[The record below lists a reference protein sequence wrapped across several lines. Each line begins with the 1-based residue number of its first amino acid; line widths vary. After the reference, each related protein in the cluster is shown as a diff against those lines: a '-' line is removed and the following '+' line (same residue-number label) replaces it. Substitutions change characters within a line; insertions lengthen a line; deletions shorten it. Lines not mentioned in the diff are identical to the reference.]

1 MRTKFYIHIGVH
13 KTGTKSIQHM
23 LADNRSTLLTYGINS
38 FPGDR
43 NHGPTLI
50 SLLADYPHG
59 DTRNIR
65 KHLDTPEKAVSF
77 NESKRHEIV
86 KTLRRNR
93 APKMVISGEGLSGLW
108 PAEIERLKEMLAP
121 YASSYRIIVY
131 VRDPYEYA
139 NSAYLQWIKSG
150 SILGEE
156 DRIPLTNYRRK
167 LERYINAFGRENVDI
182 RIFNPQRF
190 VGGDLVSDFLVA
202 LGESPDVVQSLD
214 VVRAN
219 VSMSHEAAL
228 ILSETNREIP
238 ILLDRS
244 ANRERAF
251 GFHSYV
257 VEIEG
262 EKFTIDPN
270 AYLKHEPNIAADIE
284 WLHQLIGESVFG
296 QAKPRPASS
305 PRWSEATAGSI
316 KRVVDE
322 MAVELR
328 RLVPDV
334 KAWPAVPPA
343 LEWLRD
349 AYDPGA
355 PGTPQTPAPA
365 PQFAQADIRALGC
378 FLHAIALMIQRRG
391 AEHSAYR
398 HRFLVWVNPREAEN
412 HYREVVRLNPDNARA
427 QYHLSQA
434 HLLRGHFGEARRAAE
449 AASRLAPERALLRY
463 WLKLTSA
470 VERRFHKAPAEQPMP
485 LRSRHGPGR
494 RPAQRQGPKANP
506 AARGDRAASRP
517 QQR

>member
-1 MRTKFYIHIGVH
+1 MRTNFYIHIGVH
-13 KTGTKSIQHM
+13 KTGTKSIQHT
-23 LADNRSTLLTYGINS
+23 LADNRSTLLAHGINS
-38 FPGDR
+38 FPGDP
-43 NHGPTLI
+43 NHGPALI
-50 SLLADYPHG
+50 SLLADYPHA
-59 DTRNIR
+59 DSRNIR
-65 KHLDTPEKAVSF
+65 KHLDTPEKAASY
-77 NESKRHEIV
+77 NASTRHGV
-86 KTLRRNR
+86 MKTLRRNR
-93 APKMVISGEGLSGLW
+93 SPKMVISGEGLSGLS
-108 PAEIERLKEMLAP
+108 PAEIERLKEILAP
-121 YASSYRIIVY
+121 YAASYRVIVY

-139 NSAYLQWIKSG
+139 NSAYLQRIKSG
-150 SILGEE
+150 SVLGEAE
-156 DRIPLTNYRRK
+156 RIPLPNYHRR

-202 LGESPDVVQSLD
+202 LGESPEVAKGLNI
-214 VVRAN
+214 VRAN
-219 VSMSHEAAL
+219 QSMSHEAAL
-228 ILSETNREIP
+228 ILSETNRDIP
-238 ILLDRS
+238 ILIERR

-270 AYLKHEPNIAADIE
+270 AYLKHEAEIAADID
-284 WLHQLIGESVFG
+284 WLHQVIGEPVFG
-296 QAKPRPASS
+296 QAKPRAPSA
-305 PRWSEATAGSI
+305 PRWSEATVRAI
-316 KRVVDE
+316 KRVVGE

-349 AYDPGA
+349 AYDPAA
-355 PGTPQTPAPA
+355 PGTRETPAPA
-365 PQFAQADIRALGC
+365 PQFAQTDIRALGC
-378 FLHAIALMIQRRG
+378 FLHAVALMIQRRK

-398 HRFLVWVNPREAEN
+398 FRFLIWVNPREAEN
-412 HYREVVRLNPDNARA
+412 HYREVVRLNPDSARA

-470 VERRFHKAPAEQPMP
+470 VERRFHTALAEPQIR
-485 LRSRHGPGR
+485 LNSRHAR
-494 RPAQRQGPKANP
+494 RTRANRQRAGANS

-517 QQR
+517 PPR